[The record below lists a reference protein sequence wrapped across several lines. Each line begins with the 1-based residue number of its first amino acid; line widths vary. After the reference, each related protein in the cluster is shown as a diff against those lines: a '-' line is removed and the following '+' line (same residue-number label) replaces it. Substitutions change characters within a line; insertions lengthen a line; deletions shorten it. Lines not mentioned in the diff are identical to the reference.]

1 MTNTLT
7 TNTTQNNNPYLITSN
22 PKPILTIPADSNNLV
37 LEESAALEVKGKLIV
52 NGKDVVERLTTIE
65 EVLGIPERDEQL
77 EKDYPKLKKMYE
89 AYIKE
94 LSKCRMWQKLKT

>member
-7 TNTTQNNNPYLITSN
+7 TNTTQNNNSYLITSN
-22 PKPILTIPADSNNLV
+22 PNPTIFTIPVGTN
-37 LEESAALEVKGKLIV
+37 EEAAALEVKGKLIV
-52 NGKDVVERLTTIE
+52 NGSNIEERLTTIE
-65 EVLGIPERDEQL
+65 QVLGIPERDEQL
-77 EKDYPKLKKMYE
+77 EKEYPKLKKMYN